1 MPDNVSSDDQAERR
15 SAVYAKHREF
25 CRSYFDDEGRLRFD
39 PPVPDTRSGLFH
51 AFSFLHGDQA
61 DVRLA
66 NRAIAQAPI
75 DRKAFKALHTFYPML
90 AAELL
95 NHHGER
101 LEPEQRDRLTDVLK
115 QAVTSRLQ
123 ERKPGGYNDNH
134 PLLQAGGILA
144 GAAVVPTDT
153 AVLDTAT
160 GALEHTLRLL
170 DRRGFLS
177 EYTSPTYSP
186 ISMLC
191 FAEIAEFC
199 PVPRARELARECE
212 RRLWLEI
219 ASHWHPA
226 TCSLAGPHSRAY
238 QIDLL
243 AHFHN
248 AHALMYLVFG
258 GDAVPI
264 HPLNHL
270 FPYYDD
276 RQVRHHSHDAF
287 VQGATAWHL
296 APTYHVPEEAV
307 ELAWNKPSPT
317 TVVATSE
324 FGEFPRSWGSPEY
337 SDPDT
342 PFYEFPAGHTVC
354 TTYLTDR
361 LALGTSRREFL
372 QGEPDTNVHLAFARN
387 EPAGS
392 IADIATLYPALLV
405 GRFDPDRDT
414 RPPNRGR
421 ALTLQSEGTV
431 LSLQRPRVSWGAN
444 RDDSGPE
451 RIDAIRLS
459 LLLTCFHDQ
468 PETVRIGEQPLDGLE
483 GESTAPE
490 PVFIRDHG
498 VYLAIHPLM
507 LTDHGRNAAI
517 RVRSINGYLD
527 IAMISYEG
535 EPRTFSDFELC
546 ATLTGFVLV
555 VSDESEWPDFD
566 AFCQAGAAAEIIDWQ
581 LRPSRRETIYR
592 CGGRELA
599 MEISPVSEGIKYAAI
614 DGRFAPEPRFSVN
627 GRSVIGD

>member
-1 MPDNVSSDDQAERR
+1 MHYDTSPARQAERR
-15 SAVYAKHREF
+15 SAVYSKHREF
-25 CRSYFDDEGRLRFD
+25 CRDYFDDDGRFRFER
-39 PPVPDTRSGLFH
+39 PVPDTRSGLFH
-51 AFSFLHGDQA
+51 AFSFLHGDEA

-66 NRAIAQAPI
+66 NRLIAQAPI
-75 DRKAFKALHTFYPML
+75 DREAFKSLHKFYPML

-101 LEPEQRDRLTDVLK
+101 LEAEQRDRLTNVLK
-115 QAVTSRLQ
+115 AATEGRAQ
-123 ERKPGGYNDNH
+123 ERRPGGYNDNH
-134 PLLQAGGILA
+134 PLLEAGSILA

-153 AVLDTAT
+153 AVLATAT
-160 GALEHTLRLL
+160 GALEQTLRLL

-199 PVPRARELARECE
+199 PSERARELARECE
-212 RRLWLEI
+212 HRLWLEI

-243 AHFHN
+243 AHLHN
-248 AHALMYLVFG
+248 AHLLMYLVFG

-270 FPYYDD
+270 FPYYDE
-276 RQVRHHSHDAF
+276 RQVRHHCLDEF
-287 VQGATAWHL
+287 LQGATEWHL
-296 APTYHVPEEAV
+296 APTYHVPDEAV
-307 ELAWNKPSPT
+307 ELAWAKPNPT
-317 TVVATSE
+317 TVIATSE
-324 FGEFPRSWGSPEY
+324 FGEFPRSRGTEYPDPE
-337 SDPDT
+337 T

-361 LALGTSRREFL
+361 FALGTSRREFL

-387 EPAGS
+387 SPARS
-392 IADIATLYPALLV
+392 IADVATLYPALLV

-421 ALTLQSEGTV
+421 ALTVQSEGRVMT
-431 LSLQRPRVSWGAN
+431 LQRPRVSWGGK
-444 RDDSGPE
+444 RVDDAATE
-451 RIDAIRLS
+451 IDRIQLS
-459 LLLTCFHDQ
+459 LFLTCFHDRT
-468 PETVRIGEQPLDGLE
+468 ETVRIGEQTLDGLE

-507 LTDHGRNAAI
+507 LTDHGREAAI
-517 RVRSINGYLD
+517 RVRAINGYLD
-527 IAMISYEG
+527 IGLISYEG

-546 ATLTGFVLV
+546 NTLTGFVLA
-555 VSDESEWPDFD
+555 VSDEGEWPDFD
-566 AFCQAGAAAEIIDWQ
+566 AFCQAEAAAEIVDWQ
-581 LRPSRRETIYR
+581 HRPSRRETIYR

-599 MEISPVSEGIKYAAI
+599 MEISPISEGLKYAAI
-614 DGRFAPEPRFSVN
+614 DGRLAPEPRFSVN